1 MGLMVLEELRARG
14 GFHASVR
21 LVALQ
26 SDPGADPLL
35 AIGVAP
41 WHGGYF
47 PALMRPGALDG
58 TKWQGVPD
66 HLSLCFL
73 SECPPE
79 LLASAL
85 RRWGRMRHV
94 WVSCKDVSSGRPQ
107 HKVS

>member
-1 MGLMVLEELRARG
+1 M
-14 GFHASVR
+14 
-21 LVALQ
+21 
-26 SDPGADPLL
+26 
-35 AIGVAP
+35 AIEVAP
-41 WHGGYF
+41 LNGRYF
-47 PALMRPGALDG
+47 PILMRPGAMDG